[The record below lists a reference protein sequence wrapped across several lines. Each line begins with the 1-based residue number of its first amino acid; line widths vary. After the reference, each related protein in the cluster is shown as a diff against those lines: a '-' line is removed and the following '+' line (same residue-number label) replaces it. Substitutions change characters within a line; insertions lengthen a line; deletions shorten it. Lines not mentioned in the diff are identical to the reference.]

1 MASPIVEMEIVG
13 MPADQMKYKTS
24 QVGESKKACCY
35 TIYIIDPSF
44 FLIIDTN
51 GYNPVWSNRFDFDI
65 SNPEC
70 ALIKF
75 VVQDLDVFGDPI
87 DLAQAV
93 IPVPC
98 IKQGYRSIALR
109 NQYSEEL
116 ELSSLLVHV
125 EIHKV
130 RL

>member
-1 MASPIVEMEIVG
+1 MNTYMYDYWS
-13 MPADQMKYKTS
+13 
-24 QVGESKKACCY
+24 
-35 TIYIIDPSF
+35 
-44 FLIIDTN
+44 LLDTN

-98 IKQGYRSIALR
+98 IKQGYRSVALR
-109 NQYSEEL
+109 NQHSEEL

-130 RL
+130 GWLYTPPNLIGVYNVHVHD